1 MAGKSQHSAAAVCR
15 CIYLQSCL
23 ATIKVVYRAVE
34 KRRPTYDLAAVRT
47 VLGAVETLAITTSA
61 FRDAIGLGFDRAGIA
76 EVIQGMNRKMFFKS
90 MTTIRDHRVWQ
101 DVYHVPARGLV
112 LYVKFQA
119 DVVTEF
125 TVMSFKEK

>member
-1 MAGKSQHSAAAVCR
+1 MVDGG
-15 CIYLQSCL
+15 
-23 ATIKVVYRAVE
+23 VE
-34 KRRPTYDLAAVRT
+34 KKRPTYDLAAVKA
-47 VLGAVETLAITTSA
+47 VLGAVETLAITTTA
-61 FRDAIGLGFDRAGIA
+61 FRDALGLGFDRAGIV
-76 EVIQGMNRKMFFKS
+76 EVVQGMDRKMFFKS